1 MNSISLNTE
10 RVPYNSNM
18 TNTLEKRTRKHRAV
32 APVIA
37 TLLMVAI
44 AVVGGTIIFVFS
56 QGFFSQSQISGTPS
70 IESVKILG
78 YDARDVANLEAHD
91 GQNMNA
97 TGSAPGTQ
105 GKNIGEYVIVYVKND
120 SVGQILFS
128 EIRLG
133 GTVYSYQQVGTIPN
147 FSAGTGGTYTVMQ
160 DNNNGIAAQ
169 AGVAEPGQTV
179 GILFDLNENFPT
191 GRDTQFKLSTT
202 NGAVFVG
209 TVVMGQ
215 NTG

>member
-1 MNSISLNTE
+1 MC
-10 RVPYNSNM
+10 RVLYNSNM

-56 QGFFSQSQISGTPS
+56 QGFFNQAQVSGTPT

-78 YDARDVANLEAHD
+78 YDARDVQFLEAHNGITLTAD
-91 GQNMNA
+91 GSDPTN
-97 TGSAPGTQ
+97 Q
-105 GKNIGEYVIVYVKND
+105 GKNVGEYVIVYVKND
-120 SVGQILFS
+120 SVGQLLFS

-133 GTVYSYQQVGTIPN
+133 GTVY
-147 FSAGTGGTYTVMQ
+147 TY
-160 DNNNGIAAQ
+160 DNPGILPVAFDPLQSGQYYVLANHTSSIAAQ
-169 AGVAEPGQTV
+169 AGLAEPGQTI
-179 GILFDLNENFPT
+179 GILFELADNYPT

>member
-1 MNSISLNTE
+1 
-10 RVPYNSNM
+10 M
-18 TNTLEKRTRKHRAV
+18 TNALEKRTRKHRAV

-56 QGFFSQSQISGTPS
+56 QGFFNQAQISGTPT

-78 YDARDVANLEAHD
+78 YDARDVTNLNAHD
-91 GQNMNA
+91 GTSMTA
-97 TGSAPGTQ
+97 TGSNPAVQ
-105 GKNIGEYVIVYVKND
+105 GKNIGEYVVVFVKND
-120 SVGQILFS
+120 SVNQILFS

-133 GTVYSYQQVGTIPN
+133 GTVYTYISPGTIPG
-147 FSAGTGGTYTVMQ
+147 FTVGTGGTYGVM
-160 DNNNGIAAQ
+160 DNSTNTIAAQ
-169 AGVAEPGQTV
+169 AGLADPGQTI
-179 GILFDLNENFPT
+179 GIIFDLDDNFPT

>member
-1 MNSISLNTE
+1 
-10 RVPYNSNM
+10 M
-18 TNTLEKRTRKHRAV
+18 TNTLGKRTRKHRAV

-56 QGFFSQSQISGTPS
+56 QGFFNQAQVSGTPT

-78 YDARDVANLEAHD
+78 YDARDITSLVAHD
-91 GQNMNA
+91 GLTMTAVASDPNN
-97 TGSAPGTQ
+97 Q
-105 GKNIGEYVIVYVKND
+105 GKNVGEYVVVYIKND
-120 SVGQILFS
+120 SSGQVLFS

-133 GTVYSYQQVGTIPN
+133 GAVYTYVFPGAIVDYNLATVGTY
-147 FSAGTGGTYTVMQ
+147 AVM
-160 DNNNGIAAQ
+160 DNSTDSILDQ
-169 AGVAEPGQTV
+169 AGVAQPGETI
-179 GILFDLNENFPT
+179 GIIFDLSDNFPI
-191 GRDTQFKLSTT
+191 GRDTQFKLTTT

-215 NTG
+215 NAG

>member
-1 MNSISLNTE
+1 
-10 RVPYNSNM
+10 M

-70 IESVKILG
+70 IESLRILG
-78 YDARDVANLEAHD
+78 YDARDIQFLEAHD
-91 GQNMNA
+91 GVLMNV
-97 TGSAPGTQ
+97 TGSIPANQ
-105 GKNIGEYVIVYVKND
+105 GKNIQEYVIVYVKND
-120 SVGQILFS
+120 SVGQVLFS

-133 GTVYSYQQVGTIPN
+133 GTVYTYTQTAVIP
-147 FSAGTGGTYTVMQ
+147 AHTTPTAGTYTVM
-160 DNNNGIAAQ
+160 DDSSNGITEQ
-169 AGVAEPGQTV
+169 AGVAEPGQTI
-179 GILFDLNENFPT
+179 GLLFTLDDNFPP

>member
-1 MNSISLNTE
+1 
-10 RVPYNSNM
+10 M

-56 QGFFSQSQISGTPS
+56 QGFFNQAQISGTPA

-78 YDARDVANLEAHD
+78 YDARDVQFLNAHD
-91 GQNMNA
+91 GGVLTA
-97 TGSAPGTQ
+97 IGSDNTNQ
-105 GKNIGEYVIVYVKND
+105 GKNLGEYVIVYIKND

-128 EIRLG
+128 EMRLG
-133 GTVYSYQQVGTIPN
+133 GTVYAYDTPGTILAFATAN
-147 FSAGTGGTYTVMQ
+147 TGQYYVL
-160 DNNNGIAAQ
+160 DNSTNSIASQ
-169 AGVAEPGQTV
+169 AAVAEPGETI
-179 GILFDLNENFPT
+179 GILFELDDNFPT
-191 GRDTQFKLSTT
+191 GRDTQFKLTTT

>member
-1 MNSISLNTE
+1 
-10 RVPYNSNM
+10 M

-56 QGFFSQSQISGTPS
+56 QGFFNQAQVSGTPT
-70 IESVKILG
+70 IESVKIIG
-78 YDARDVANLEAHD
+78 YDARDIINLKAHD
-91 GQNMNA
+91 GELMTVA
-97 TGSAPGTQ
+97 ASDPDDQ
-105 GKNIGEYVIVYVKND
+105 GKNIDEYVIVYVKND
-120 SVGQILFS
+120 SSGQVLFS

-133 GTVYSYQQVGTIPN
+133 GAVYAYVFPGTLVA
-147 FSAGTGGTYTVMQ
+147 FSDAGSVSGTYTIM
-160 DNNNGIAAQ
+160 DNSTHSILDQ
-169 AGVAEPGQTV
+169 AGVAQPGETIGV
-179 GILFDLNENFPT
+179 LFDLSDNFPI
-191 GRDTQFKLSTT
+191 GRDTQFKLTTT

-215 NTG
+215 NAG

>member
-1 MNSISLNTE
+1 
-10 RVPYNSNM
+10 M

-56 QGFFSQSQISGTPS
+56 QGFFNQAQISGTPT

-78 YDARDVANLEAHD
+78 YDARDVDFLQAHNGIVLTAD
-91 GQNMNA
+91 GSDA
-97 TGSAPGTQ
+97 GVQ
-105 GKNIGEYVIVYVKND
+105 GKNVGEYVIVYIKND

-128 EIRLG
+128 EMRLG
-133 GTVYSYQQVGTIPN
+133 GTVYVYDNPGTIPN
-147 FSAGTGGTYTVMQ
+147 PHLPANFGQYYILNSSTTS
-160 DNNNGIAAQ
+160 IASQ
-169 AGVAEPGQTV
+169 AGLAEPGQTI
-179 GILFDLNENFPT
+179 GILFELADNYPS

-215 NTG
+215 NTA

>member
-1 MNSISLNTE
+1 MDTF
-10 RVPYNSNM
+10 
-18 TNTLEKRTRKHRAV
+18 EKSRKCRSTHRAV

-56 QGFFSQSQISGTPS
+56 QGFFNQAQVSGTPT

-78 YDARDVANLEAHD
+78 YDARDIASLTAHD
-91 GQNMNA
+91 GLTMTAVASDPND
-97 TGSAPGTQ
+97 Q
-105 GKNIGEYVIVYVKND
+105 GKNVGEYVVVYIKND
-120 SVGQILFS
+120 SSGQVLFS

-133 GTVYSYQQVGTIPN
+133 GAVYTYVFPGAVPVHTAATVGTYAVI
-147 FSAGTGGTYTVMQ
+147 
-160 DNNNGIAAQ
+160 DNSTHSILDQ
-169 AGVAEPGQTV
+169 AGVAQSGETI
-179 GILFDLNENFPT
+179 GILFDLSDNFPI
-191 GRDTQFKLSTT
+191 GRDTQFKLTTT

-215 NTG
+215 NAG

>member
-1 MNSISLNTE
+1 
-10 RVPYNSNM
+10 M

-56 QGFFSQSQISGTPS
+56 QGFFNQAQISGVPT
-70 IESVKILG
+70 IESVKLLG
-78 YDARDVANLEAHD
+78 YDARDIANLEAHD
-91 GQNMNA
+91 GVLMGVA
-97 TGSAPGTQ
+97 GSDPTNQ
-105 GKNIGEYVIVYVKND
+105 GKNVDEYVIVYVKND
-120 SVGQILFS
+120 SSGQVLFS

-133 GTVYSYQQVGTIPN
+133 GTVYNYYIAP
-147 FSAGTGGTYTVMQ
+147 TGGIVAYTDAGSVSGTYAVM
-160 DNNNGIAAQ
+160 DNSTHSIIDQ
-169 AGVAEPGQTV
+169 AGVVQPGETI
-179 GILFDLNENFPT
+179 GLIFDLSDNFPI
-191 GRDTQFKLSTT
+191 GRDTQFKLTTT

-215 NTG
+215 NAG

>member
-1 MNSISLNTE
+1 MDTF
-10 RVPYNSNM
+10 
-18 TNTLEKRTRKHRAV
+18 EKSRKCRSTHRAV

-56 QGFFSQSQISGTPS
+56 QGFFNQAQVSGTPT

-78 YDARDVANLEAHD
+78 YDARDIASLVAHD
-91 GQNMNA
+91 GLTMTAVASDPND
-97 TGSAPGTQ
+97 Q
-105 GKNIGEYVIVYVKND
+105 GKNVGEYVVVYIKND
-120 SVGQILFS
+120 SSGQVLFS

-133 GTVYSYQQVGTIPN
+133 GAVYTYIFPGSIPDHTSATVGTY
-147 FSAGTGGTYTVMQ
+147 AVM
-160 DNNNGIAAQ
+160 DNSTDSILDQ
-169 AGVAEPGQTV
+169 AGVAQPGETI
-179 GILFDLNENFPT
+179 GIIFDLSDNFPI
-191 GRDTQFKLSTT
+191 GRDTQFKLTTT

-215 NTG
+215 NAG

>member
-1 MNSISLNTE
+1 
-10 RVPYNSNM
+10 M

-56 QGFFSQSQISGTPS
+56 QGFFSNSQISGTPQ
-70 IESVKILG
+70 IES
-78 YDARDVANLEAHD
+78 
-91 GQNMNA
+91 
-97 TGSAPGTQ
+97 
-105 GKNIGEYVIVYVKND
+105 YVVVYVKND

-133 GTVYSYQQVGTIPN
+133 GTVYNYLQTNGIPDHTL
-147 FSAGTGGTYTVMQ
+147 STTGTYTVL
-160 DNNNGIAAQ
+160 DNSTDGITDL
-169 AGVAEPGQTV
+169 AGVAQPGQTI
-179 GILFDLNENFPT
+179 GILFTLDDNFPT

>member
-1 MNSISLNTE
+1 
-10 RVPYNSNM
+10 M

-56 QGFFSQSQISGTPS
+56 QGFFNQAQVSGTPT

-78 YDARDVANLEAHD
+78 YDARDILTLTAHD
-91 GQNMNA
+91 GLPMTVDGSDPNA
-97 TGSAPGTQ
+97 Q
-105 GKNIGEYVIVYVKND
+105 GKNVGEYVVVYIKND
-120 SVGQILFS
+120 SSGQVLFS

-133 GTVYSYQQVGTIPN
+133 GAVYTYVFPGAIPVYTAATVGTY
-147 FSAGTGGTYTVMQ
+147 AVM
-160 DNNNGIAAQ
+160 DNSTDSILDQ
-169 AGVAEPGQTV
+169 AGVAQPGETI
-179 GILFDLNENFPT
+179 GIIFDLSDNFPI
-191 GRDTQFKLSTT
+191 GRDTQFKLTTT

-215 NTG
+215 NAG